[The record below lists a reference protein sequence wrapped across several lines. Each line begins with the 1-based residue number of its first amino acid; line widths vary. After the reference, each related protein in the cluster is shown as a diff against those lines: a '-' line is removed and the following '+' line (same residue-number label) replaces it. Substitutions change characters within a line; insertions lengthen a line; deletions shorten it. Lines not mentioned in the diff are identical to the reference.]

1 MLSGG
6 ARSDHRRVNLRAAA
20 VGVAAAA
27 LVGAGPAHAA
37 LPLHKCTVQGL
48 PARCGA
54 LSVPENR
61 ALPSGRTISLRIVVL
76 PATVKRTH
84 NDPFVYLAGGPGGA
98 ATQSTAV
105 VASIWY
111 ELRRDRDILL
121 VDQRGTGGSNA
132 LACPAPEGDV
142 STAAAITAYVQSCT
156 AGLAGDASQYGT
168 GAAMDDLEAVRGALG
183 YGKLDL
189 YGISYGATAA
199 QVFLRRHPG
208 SVRTVVLD
216 GATLLDVPFM
226 AHFASNG
233 QRALDLIAA
242 RCAAQ
247 SACAGAFPTWRADL
261 LPLLAR
267 LQAAP
272 VTIQVRGSPVTV
284 DDVTLANTIQVMTK
298 SDETAASVPLL
309 VARAVAGDY
318 SVLARALETQQGGSD
333 LRIMPWSITCN
344 EPWMGE
350 DPVAA
355 AADAKGTYLERSGA
369 ASIAFD
375 QAVCAGFPKRA
386 EPAAEWA
393 RVRSNAP
400 ALVLVGA
407 ADPQDPIGNIAGVND
422 VMPNA
427 RVVIAGGMA
436 HGVGQYG
443 CLPHLVARLVALG
456 SAKKLDAACA
466 RKIGPRPFLLR

>member
-1 MLSGG
+1 MRVPARRGIIPGVNVRALVAIVG
-6 ARSDHRRVNLRAAA
+6 ATTVCAAA
-20 VGVAAAA
+20 
-27 LVGAGPAHAA
+27 PAHAA

-48 PARCGA
+48 TARCGT
-54 LSVPENR
+54 LSVPEYR
-61 ALPSGRTISLRIVVL
+61 AQPSGRKISLRIVVL
-76 PATVKRTH
+76 PATLERTH

-98 ATQSTAV
+98 STQSAAAV
-105 VASIWY
+105 AGIWY
-111 ELRRDRDILL
+111 ELRPNRDILL

-132 LACPAPEGDV
+132 LACAPPTGEV
-142 STAAAITAYVQSCT
+142 STAAELTAYVRNCT
-156 AGLAGDASQYGT
+156 ASLAGDASQYGT
-168 GAAMDDLEAVRGALG
+168 AAAMDDLEAVRKALG

-247 SACAGAFPTWRADL
+247 SACARAFPTWRADL

-272 VTIQVRGSPVTV
+272 VTVQVAGSPVV
-284 DDVTLANTIQVMTK
+284 VNDVTLASVVQLMTRT
-298 SDETAASVPLL
+298 DNDAASVPLL
-309 VARAVAGDY
+309 VSRAAAGDY
-318 SVLARALETQQGGSD
+318 SVLAAALAPPGPPELSV
-333 LRIMPWSITCN
+333 MPWSVMCN
-344 EPWMGE
+344 EPWLGS

-355 AADAKGTYLERSGA
+355 AADAKGTYLESSVA
-369 ASIAFD
+369 LSLANN
-375 QAVCAGFPKRA
+375 QAVCAGFPPRA
-386 EPAAEWA
+386 EPAEQWA
-393 RVRSNAP
+393 RVRSGVP
-400 ALVLVGA
+400 ALALVGG
-407 ADPQDPIGNIAGVND
+407 ADPQDPIGNIAGLQD
-422 VMPNA
+422 AMPNA
-427 RVVIAGGMA
+427 RIVVAPGMG

-443 CLPHLVARLVALG
+443 CLPDLVARLVAVG
-456 SAKKLDAACA
+456 SAKKLDTSCA
-466 RKIGPRPFLLR
+466 RKVAPRPFVLR